1 MVKTIDKLV
10 IQNESE
16 TINLLVVLTNFFT
29 ANNCMLNTYLVQSA
43 DIIVDSCFRLLLLD
57 EMEQKPVDEEKFLEI
72 IKVGKELTT
81 CVID

>member
-1 MVKTIDKLV
+1 
-10 IQNESE
+10 
-16 TINLLVVLTNFFT
+16 
-29 ANNCMLNTYLVQSA
+29 MLNTYLVQSA